1 MRTREQKQTE
11 IEALRDC
18 IARAQS
24 VLVADYRGLTVDEAN
39 DLRTKLRQ
47 VGEGQVEYRVAKNRL
62 VRLAVK
68 GTPSEVLEPYLIG
81 PTALAIAFEE
91 PTAMAKALVDYA
103 KQNEK
108 LEIKGGIV
116 EGDVVDLDAVRR
128 LAALPSRE
136 ELYSMLMST
145 LQSPMQNLA
154 GTLQSLLGNL
164 RNVLDRRQE
173 QLEA

>member
-1 MRTREQKQTE
+1 
-11 IEALRDC
+11 
-18 IARAQS
+18 
-24 VLVADYRGLTVDEAN
+24 VADYRGLTVDEAN
-39 DLRTKLRQ
+39 DLRNKLRQ
-47 VGEGQVEYRVAKNRL
+47 AGDGQVEYRVAKNRL

-81 PTALAIAFEE
+81 PTALAIAFDE

-108 LEIKGGIV
+108 LEIKGGVV

-136 ELYSMLMST
+136 ELYSALMAT

-154 GTLQSLLGNL
+154 GTLQSLLGHL
-164 RNVLDRRQE
+164 RNALDRRQE